1 MKKSVVMVFLILVLI
16 SALGVSSTRVG
27 KLKAG
32 KPISIRPTSVA
43 ALVPQPNSLNSN
55 AIRKEDPQDSHKV
68 ILTLQT
74 RNYLLT
80 IYGGADQ
87 FYSVSTQDGVALAEK
102 LDLGELKV
110 RFPELHELL
119 NGSWACDSPIAD
131 ARF

>member
-1 MKKSVVMVFLILVLI
+1 MKKSTVIVFLTLI
-16 SALGVSSTRVG
+16 PMMGVSATNGEKQKSARTSGRPV
-27 KLKAG
+27 
-32 KPISIRPTSVA
+32 SIVA
-43 ALVPQPNSLNSN
+43 LASAPAFPQGSIAVKNN
-55 AIRKEDPQDSHKV
+55 DPQDSHKV

-87 FYSVSTQDGVALAEK
+87 IYSVSTQDGVALAEK